1 VVATQRGVPIFTLT
15 CSFALPEPGQPTREF
30 PIPTLPSGKP
40 MPCPEEC
47 EPTELRLDRVLAER
61 PDTPPKL
68 RQYAERVAAE
78 RRQSS
83 IEVRNTD
90 PADLGWLGASRGKTN
105 PE

>member
-1 VVATQRGVPIFTLT
+1 M
-15 CSFALPEPGQPTREF
+15 
-30 PIPTLPSGKP
+30 PTLPSGKP
-40 MPCPEEC
+40 MPGPEEC

-61 PDTPPKL
+61 SDIPPKL
-68 RQYAERVAAE
+68 RQYAERTAEE

-90 PADLGWLGASRGKTN
+90 AKDLGWMGASRGKNN